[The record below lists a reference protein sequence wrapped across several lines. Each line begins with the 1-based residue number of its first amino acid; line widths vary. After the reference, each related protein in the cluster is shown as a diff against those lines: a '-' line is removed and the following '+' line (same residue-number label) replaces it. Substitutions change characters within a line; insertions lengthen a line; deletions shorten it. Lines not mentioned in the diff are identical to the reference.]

1 MANQFSPIRTDDT
14 TLARVQDA
22 IARFLNPLLRLT
34 VKDRLS
40 LNGSGVESNQECWAD
55 LSSSP
60 VAGAGAAALTSQ
72 PFPEAGAPV
81 YMLCY
86 SHAADETLSYASQMP
101 HAWDRGAVR
110 PHAHVFPLVSPAS
123 TQYVMFTLR
132 YAWARYQGVAPAL
145 SSWGTRTVLL
155 PVNPGDALRHK
166 IADFGLISPDPQS
179 AASTLFLWSVTR
191 NGTSVGDTYTTNKGW
206 GVASLN
212 VAAASF
218 DLHYQVDRAG
228 TSPEFPEV

>member
-72 PFPEAGAPV
+72 PFPV
-81 YMLCY
+81 LN
-86 SHAADETLSYASQMP
+86 
-101 HAWDRGAVR
+101 RIKK
-110 PHAHVFPLVSPAS
+110 SPARITRS
-123 TQYVMFTLR
+123 TDSASSSL
-132 YAWARYQGVAPAL
+132 PL
-145 SSWGTRTVLL
+145 SRRRPLTE
-155 PVNPGDALRHK
+155 PP
-166 IADFGLISPDPQS
+166 
-179 AASTLFLWSVTR
+179 
-191 NGTSVGDTYTTNKGW
+191 
-206 GVASLN
+206 
-212 VAAASF
+212 
-218 DLHYQVDRAG
+218 
-228 TSPEFPEV
+228 